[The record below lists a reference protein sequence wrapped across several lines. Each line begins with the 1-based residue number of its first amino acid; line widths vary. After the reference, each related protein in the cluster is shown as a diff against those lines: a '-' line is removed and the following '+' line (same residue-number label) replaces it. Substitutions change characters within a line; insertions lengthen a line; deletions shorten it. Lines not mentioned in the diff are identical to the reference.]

1 MYNIYR
7 HINKSGEII
16 YIGKSKN
23 LLSRQR
29 NHRDNSSWFSEV
41 ENIEYITLDSK
52 IEMDIAELYL
62 INKFSPI
69 NNKKDNR
76 ADMVNI
82 VEINCEWIKFNMSE
96 LDIKNKI
103 KFSKSSIFNSKD
115 GLKLNKDLVLNI
127 GLYEAFFLSIL
138 FDESK
143 NETNVWFELTMER
156 VINNYNMSRHKQDEA
171 IKKLKSLGLIDTK
184 LTGMPSRR
192 SFMITVD

>member
-1 MYNIYR
+1 MNNGKARMSIR
-7 HINKSGEII
+7 DFSGSLT
-16 YIGKSKN
+16 SKE
-23 LLSRQR
+23 S
-29 NHRDNSSWFSEV
+29 HGYV
-41 ENIEYITLDSK
+41 CTL
-52 IEMDIAELYL
+52 
-62 INKFSPI
+62 
-69 NNKKDNR
+69 
-76 ADMVNI
+76 I

-156 VINNYNMSRHKQDEA
+156 VINNYNISRHKQDEA
-171 IKKLKSLGLIDTK
+171 IKNIS
-184 LTGMPSRR
+184 
-192 SFMITVD
+192 